1 MGVAITIFTYFGDDE
16 ETLPARFYGVEKAFY
31 KAFEGDINIIKEYS
45 PGDIMKEYSHGGE
58 AYIVG
63 TKKPEAILQE
73 AETWNK
79 RLEEDVVQNFK
90 KLENSAAENGFEKL
104 SDYFKNLFHTERRTP
119 YSWHLWSSMRN
130 IDDIFG
136 YGTEYA
142 VCDKNDN
149 WTVMMPEE
157 VLDDVKRHPEKY
169 AIVKLVYD

>member
-1 MGVAITIFTYFGDDE
+1 MGVAIRIFTYLGDDE
-16 ETLPARFYGVEKAFY
+16 ETPIVGFYGVEKAFY
-31 KAFEGDINIIKEYS
+31 KAFKRDIDFIKKYL
-45 PGDIMKEYSHGGE
+45 PGDIMKEYSRGE
-58 AYIVG
+58 EVYIVG

-79 RLEEDVVQNFK
+79 RLEENVVQNFK
-90 KLENSAAENGFEKL
+90 KLENSATENGFEKL
-104 SDYFKNLFHTERRTP
+104 SDYFKNLFHTEQRIP
-119 YSWHLWSSMRN
+119 DSWHLWSSMRN

-142 VCDKNDN
+142 VCDRNNN